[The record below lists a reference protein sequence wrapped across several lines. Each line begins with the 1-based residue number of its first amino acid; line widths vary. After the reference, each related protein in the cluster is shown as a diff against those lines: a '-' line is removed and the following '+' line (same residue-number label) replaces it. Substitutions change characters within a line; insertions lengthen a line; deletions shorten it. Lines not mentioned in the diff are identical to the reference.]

1 MPIMTQ
7 FNAQAARMGPI
18 RRTQIHARNKD
29 NGASLRTETGAQ
41 SSPCQRRSLAPRRFL
56 LGAGL

>member
-1 MPIMTQ
+1 MVMPIMTQ

-29 NGASLRTETGAQ
+29 SGASLR
-41 SSPCQRRSLAPRRFL
+41 QRRAPNPAPAK
-56 LGAGL
+56 GAR